1 MKVIGIIPARFGSTR
16 FPGKPLVD
24 ILGKPMILHVLENA
38 LNCPDLS
45 KVIVATDHEEIQR
58 TVEEAGGEVMTTLS
72 EHQSGTDRCLEAYNK
87 LGEEYDA
94 IINIQG
100 DEPRLES
107 AMISELV
114 NIMRIPGVRLGTLVK
129 RIEEVGDILD
139 PNRVKVVLNSSNKA
153 LYFSRSPIPFYKGLM
168 AKEWLIQHNYYKHIG
183 MYGYKPETLREITH
197 MEVGSLEKAESLE
210 QLRWLENGMDIHC
223 GITRY
228 ESPAID
234 TPEDLQNLLASLA

>member
-1 MKVIGIIPARFGSTR
+1 VKVIGIIPARFGSTR
-16 FPGKPLVD
+16 FPGKPLAD

-38 LNCPDLS
+38 MSCPDLD
-45 KVIVATDHEEIQR
+45 KVVVATDHEEIKKA
-58 TVEEAGGEVMTTLS
+58 VEDAGGEVVLTMS
-72 EHQSGTDRCLEAYNK
+72 EHESGSDRCLEAYNK
-87 LGEEYDA
+87 QGEEFDA
-94 IINIQG
+94 VINIQG

-114 NIMRIPGVRLGTLVK
+114 SIMAKPGVRLGTLVK

-139 PNRVKVVLNSSNKA
+139 PNRIKVVLNSDNKA

-183 MYGYKPETLREITH
+183 MYGYEPSVLREITH
-197 MEVGSLEKAESLE
+197 MEVSSLEKAESLE
-210 QLRWLENGMDIHC
+210 QLRWLENGLSIHC
-223 GITRY
+223 GITRH

>member
-1 MKVIGIIPARFGSTR
+1 MKVIGIIPARYGSTR
-16 FPGKPLVD
+16 FPGKPLAD
-24 ILGKPMILHVLENA
+24 ILGKPMILHVLQNA
-38 LNCPDLS
+38 QNCPDLA
-45 KVIVATDHEEIQR
+45 KVIVATDHEQIQR
-58 TVEEAGGEVMTTLS
+58 TVEDAGGEVAFTRS

-87 LGEEYDA
+87 QNEDFDA
-94 IINIQG
+94 VINIQG
-100 DEPRLES
+100 DEPRLEP
-107 AMISELV
+107 AMITELV
-114 NIMRIPGVRLGTLVK
+114 QIMRKPGVKLGTLVK

-139 PNRVKVVLNSSNKA
+139 PNRIKVVLNSDNKA

-183 MYGYKPETLREITH
+183 MYGYKPDALREITH
-197 MEVGSLEKAESLE
+197 MEVSSLEKAESLE

-223 GITRY
+223 GITRH